1 MYGEDATH
9 CDRLF
14 PPSDVSLRVPDNT
27 LFTQPQRWKLIHQII
42 ETSANYDPKKM
53 DETKH
58 VIIVSE
64 SNLSEDLLEK
74 LKSTLTSYAE
84 KAGEA
89 SKIELD
95 ELCLQLDLQLRM
107 PSNGSWSILSFST
120 WDTSPSRVL
129 ENIKNQSGDLLYMRA
144 VIGDREVIVWW
155 EAS

>member
-1 MYGEDATH
+1 
-9 CDRLF
+9 
-14 PPSDVSLRVPDNT
+14 
-27 LFTQPQRWKLIHQII
+27 
-42 ETSANYDPKKM
+42 M

-74 LKSTLTSYAE
+74 LKSTLTSNAE

-95 ELCLQLDLQLRM
+95 DLCLQLDSQLKM
-107 PSNGSWSILSFST
+107 PSDGSWSILSFST
-120 WDTSPSRVL
+120 WDTSPSRIL